1 MSEIEELRQT
11 VQELTRRVEQL
22 TLALE
27 RLNARTLP
35 MIQIGGPLLPP
46 REAPVH
52 GFFIGSGSR
61 LVPKSTPE
69 NPAPVEQV
77 PSMRGTRVSC
87 AVTGRDLGSAE

>member
-35 MIQIGGPLLPP
+35 MIRIGGPLPP
-46 REAPVH
+46 MEAPVH

-61 LVPKSTPE
+61 LVPWLTPE
-69 NPAPVEQV
+69 NQMPVA
-77 PSMRGTRVSC
+77 RGTRVRC